1 MKNLNQVKNA
11 VQLAR
16 LVVTTFLEE
25 AESPSDLNQ
34 VAFNTIIKQTL
45 QTADFSDAFEK
56 LLVRSKFQMDIV
68 QCVFSPSSAEC
79 VFDVYSVDSEGV
91 GNYTD
96 ERLADSVMGVVLPK
110 SRLLARLINEAY
122 DYDQQDYVA

>member
-45 QTADFSDAFEK
+45 DTADYSDAFEK

-79 VFDVYSVDSEGV
+79 GFDVYLS
-91 GNYTD
+91 
-96 ERLADSVMGVVLPK
+96 
-110 SRLLARLINEAY
+110 LIHI
-122 DYDQQDYVA
+122 